1 MAYDEQLAARVR
13 ELMAARPDV
22 VERKMFGGLGW
33 MVGGNMAVGVMS
45 TDALLVR
52 MEPDEV
58 APAIREPHVHE
69 VGREGAKPMS
79 GFVVVE
85 PGGVED
91 DAALARWGD
100 VGAARAASMPP
111 KRTAALRRRR
121 PRPRRRPGCRRGG
134 HPAA

>member
-1 MAYDEQLAARVR
+1 MAYDERLAERVR
-13 ELMAARPDV
+13 ELMAARPGV

-69 VGREGAKPMS
+69 FGREGAKPMS

-85 PGGVED
+85 PDGVED
-91 DAALARWGD
+91 DAALARWVD

-111 KRTAALRRRR
+111 K
-121 PRPRRRPGCRRGG
+121 
-134 HPAA
+134 